1 MNEIELEFIND
12 KKLDLNHFFDAK
24 GNKLTEALKNEM
36 REQNKIFAFNT
47 APCTKNNE
55 HTLKSRN
62 GHCIICN
69 TSNIHYTLLNFNEGF
84 VYIAGSI
91 SKKKIKI
98 GATNN
103 IEKREK
109 YLNENKGYGNIN
121 DWKILYY
128 VKSPYMGKNE
138 SAIKSKLRNYN
149 EPPIDYVKD
158 KEAKTATELYRCSY
172 KKVYDSFIEH
182 FGNKI
187 NFSKQIEK
195 DFDKYKFPNLPY

>member
-1 MNEIELEFIND
+1 MNELELEFINE
-12 KKLDLNHFFDAK
+12 KKLEINHFFDAG
-24 GNKLTEALKNEM
+24 GNPLTESIKDRM
-36 REQNKIFAFNT
+36 RSENKVFAFNT
-47 APCTKNNE
+47 SPCTKNKS
-55 HTLKSRN
+55 HTLKSRS
-62 GHCIICN
+62 GHCIICD

-84 VYIAGSI
+84 VYIAGSLL
-91 SKKKIKI
+91 KKKIKI

-128 VKSPYMGKNE
+128 VKTPLMGKNE
-138 SAIKSKLRNYN
+138 FAIQNRLQRYN
-149 EPPIDYVKD
+149 EPPIDYIKD
-158 KEAKTATELYRCSY
+158 KESKTATELFRCSY
-172 KKVYDSFIEH
+172 RKVYDSFNEH
-182 FGNKI
+182 FENQI